1 MAKDR
6 PTLLNNSQTS
16 FQSAQK
22 IDFSYSRVSW
32 FSNSDACD
40 AGRVWERPPQPWQR
54 PRPPGVQLP
63 QQFTFTSFC
72 ICICI
77 CVQEFSW
84 FCYRD
89 LPSLHCLC
97 ILLYMYSSWPS
108 PYSLCCHLTISHF
121 CISNCICVKG
131 FICWYCRSL
140 LLPHSIF
147 PLTTMCTSFSEAQKP
162 KTFRIE
168 TFFAQKISG
177 WSARNRF
184 SPQT

>member
-1 MAKDR
+1 MDR

-72 ICICI
+72 ICIC
-77 CVQEFSW
+77 VQEFSW
-84 FCYRD
+84 FCCRD
-89 LPSLHCLC
+89 LPPPHCHFSVYTL
-97 ILLYMYSSWPS
+97 PAAA
-108 PYSLCCHLTISHF
+108 SLCCHLAISQL

-131 FICWYCRSL
+131 FICWYCHSL

-162 KTFRIE
+162 KTFWIA
-168 TFFAQKISG
+168 TFFTQKNSRR
-177 WSARNRF
+177 SAWNRF
-184 SPQT
+184 SRQT